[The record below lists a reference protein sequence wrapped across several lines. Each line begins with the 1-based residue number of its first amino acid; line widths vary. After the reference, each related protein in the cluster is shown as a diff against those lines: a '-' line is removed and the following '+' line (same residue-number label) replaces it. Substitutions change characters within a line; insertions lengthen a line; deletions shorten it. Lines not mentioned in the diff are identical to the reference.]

1 MGGGI
6 LPAIRFNGFNGVW
19 ITKSFTETFA
29 FLKNNS
35 LSRAELDQTGT
46 VMNVHYGDILVKF
59 GDLIDMSKEAL
70 PYIKNDSIAASLAE
84 SCRLQ
89 NGDIVFADAAEDNT
103 VGKCVEIMSIDNR
116 DAVSGLHTIPCRPV
130 TGMFAEG
137 FLGYC
142 LNAPSFHDQLL
153 PLIQGTKISSISKKA
168 LSSTFI
174 SYPSDIEE
182 QRRIASF
189 FRSLDTKI
197 LLQTKRIEKLK
208 QMKVACLNQMIA

>member
-6 LPAIRFNGFNGVW
+6 LPIIRFKGFNGAW
-19 ITKSFTETFA
+19 ITKSFTEIFV

-35 LSRAELDQTGT
+35 LSRADLDIAGT

-59 GDLIDMSKEAL
+59 GDLIDMNKETL
-70 PYIKNDSIAASLAE
+70 PYIKNEPLATTLAE

-103 VGKCVEIMSIDNR
+103 VGKCAEIMSVDNK
-116 DAVSGLHTIPCRPV
+116 DVVSGLHTIPCRPE
-130 TGMFAEG
+130 TGMFADG

-174 SYPSDIEE
+174 TYPSDINE
-182 QRRIASF
+182 QNRIASF

-197 LLQTKRIEKLK
+197 LLQTQRIEKLK
-208 QMKVACLNQMIA
+208 QMKAACLNKMIA